1 MVCNF
6 DQFIYFLRVKRFT
19 MKKIFQ
25 FVFFFMLWSFSS
37 QALDASIT
45 YSTFKSPTQNY
56 VEVYLFVVGKTVT
69 YTPNLDSTLYQAG
82 VEVVILFK
90 QGEEIIKFD
99 KYNLNSPKNSS
110 KEDFVDLKRFVLP
123 NGNFKIEVSIK
134 DNQDVENVVRYD
146 GTIKMNYPL
155 DANVLLQSDIE
166 LLASVK
172 KADNEENI
180 LVKNGFFIEPL
191 PHNFYHKNLD
201 KLIFYNE
208 IYDTDKKIGDDF
220 QVSYGIE
227 MLVNNKV
234 KPIIIGHKKRKPQPI
249 NVLILQMD
257 IKDLPSGNYMFFVEI
272 RNRAKELLSRKT
284 VEFNRSNPYLQA
296 SHEEIEKVE
305 VKDEFV
311 GKLSRKELRYS
322 LKAIAPLVKDGDV
335 ELLNSV
341 IENKDSTVQQRFLFN
356 FWVNQNPNNSEVT
369 YKAFMEVAKAVDK
382 LYPSGFGYGFESD
395 RGRVFIKY
403 GRPNDVIKVDNEPSA
418 PPYEI
423 WFYNDF
429 PQTNQADV
437 KFLFYAPELGT
448 NFRLLHSTVRGETN
462 NPQWQLEL
470 YKAVPNEIRGSNY
483 IDATGVSENLNRR
496 AAEYFNEN

>member
-1 MVCNF
+1 
-6 DQFIYFLRVKRFT
+6 

-25 FVFFFMLWSFSS
+25 SLAFLLLCSFSS

-45 YSTFKSPTQNY
+45 YSTFKSPSQNY
-56 VEVYLFVVGKTVT
+56 VEVYLYVVGKTVT
-69 YTPNLDSTLYQAG
+69 YVPNADSTMYQAG

-99 KYNLNSPKNSS
+99 KYNLSSPKSS
-110 KEDFVDLKRFVLP
+110 SQEDFIDLKRFALP
-123 NGNFKIEVSIK
+123 DGEYQIEVSIQ
-134 DNQDVENVVRYD
+134 DNQDAENVVRYD
-146 GTIKMNYPL
+146 GAIKMDYPK

-172 KADNEENI
+172 KSEKEEHV
-180 LVKNGFFIEPL
+180 LVKNGFFVEPL

-227 MLVNNKV
+227 MIINNKT
-234 KPIIIGHKKRKPQPI
+234 KPIVIGHKKRKPQPI

-257 IKDLPSGNYMFFVEI
+257 IKDLPSGNYNFFVEI
-272 RNRAKELLSRKT
+272 RNRTKELLSRKS
-284 VEFNRSNPYLQA
+284 VEFTRSNPYLQA
-296 SHEEIEKVE
+296 THEVIETVE

-311 GKLSRKELRYS
+311 GKLSREELRYS

-341 IENKDSTVQQRFLFN
+341 VENKDSTVQQRFLFN
-356 FWVNQNPNNSEVT
+356 FWVNQNPNNPGVT
-369 YKAFMEVAKAVDK
+369 YGAFMEVAKAVDK
-382 LYPSGFGYGFESD
+382 LYASGFGYGFESD
-395 RGRVFIKY
+395 RGRIFLKY

-423 WFYNDF
+423 WFYNDL
-429 PQTNQADV
+429 PETNQADV

-448 NFRLLHSTVRGETN
+448 NYRLLHSTVRGETN

-470 YKAVPNEIRGSNY
+470 YNAAPDEVSGSNY
-483 IDATGVSENLNRR
+483 IDATEMQGNMNRR

>member
-1 MVCNF
+1 
-6 DQFIYFLRVKRFT
+6 
-19 MKKIFQ
+19 MKKIIQSLAF
-25 FVFFFMLWSFSS
+25 LLLCSFSS

-45 YSTFKSPTQNY
+45 YSTFKSPSQNY
-56 VEVYLFVVGKTVT
+56 VEVYLYVVGKTVT
-69 YTPNLDSTLYQAG
+69 FVPNIDSTMFQAG

-99 KYNLNSPKNSS
+99 KYNLNSPKSS
-110 KEDFVDLKRFVLP
+110 LQDDFVDLKRFALP
-123 NGNFKIEVSIK
+123 DGEYEIEVSI
-134 DNQDVENVVRYD
+134 QDKEDLENVVRYE
-146 GTIKMNYPL
+146 GTVKMDYPK
-155 DANVLLQSDIE
+155 DANVLLHSDIE

-172 KADNEENI
+172 KAEKDEHV
-180 LVKNGFFIEPL
+180 LVKNGYFVEPL

-208 IYDTDKKIGDDF
+208 VYDTDKMIGDDF

-227 MLVNNKV
+227 MMINNKI
-234 KPIIIGHKKRKPQPI
+234 KPIVIGHKKRKPQPI

-257 IKDLPSGNYMFFVEI
+257 IKDLPSGNYNFFVEI
-272 RNRAKELLSRKT
+272 RNRTKELLSRKS
-284 VEFNRSNPYLQA
+284 VEFTRSNPYLLA
-296 SHEEIEKVE
+296 THKETEKVE

-311 GKLSRKELRYS
+311 GKLTRKELRYS

-341 IENKDSTVQQRFLFN
+341 VENKDSIVQQRFLFN
-356 FWVNQNPNNSEVT
+356 FWVNQNPNNPEVT
-369 YKAFMEVAKAVDK
+369 YKAFMEVAQAIDK
-382 LYPSGFGYGFESD
+382 LYASGFGYGFESD
-395 RGRVFIKY
+395 RGRIFIKY

-437 KFLFYAPELGT
+437 KFLFYAPDLGT
-448 NFRLLHSTVRGETN
+448 NYQLLHSTARGEAS
-462 NPQWQLEL
+462 NPRWQIEL
-470 YKAVPNEIRGSNY
+470 YKAAPDEISGSNY
-483 IDATGVSENLNRR
+483 IDGTEMQGNLNRR

>member
-1 MVCNF
+1 M
-6 DQFIYFLRVKRFT
+6 I
-19 MKKIFQ
+19 KKIFQ
-25 FVFFFMLWSFSS
+25 SLAFFLLCSFSS

-45 YSTFKSPTQNY
+45 YSTFKSPAQNY
-56 VEVYLFVVGKTVT
+56 VEVYLYVVGKTVT
-69 YTPNLDSTLYQAG
+69 YIPNADSTMFQAG

-99 KYNLNSPKNSS
+99 KYNLSSPKSGLQ
-110 KEDFVDLKRFVLP
+110 EDFVDLKRFALP
-123 NGNFKIEVSIK
+123 DGEYQIEVSIQ
-134 DNQDVENVVRYD
+134 DNQDAANVVRYD
-146 GTIKMNYPL
+146 GVMKMDYPK
-155 DANVLLQSDIE
+155 DANTLLQSDIE

-172 KADNEENI
+172 KAEKEEHV
-180 LVKNGFFIEPL
+180 LVKNGFFVEPL

-208 IYDTDKKIGDDF
+208 VYDTDKKIGDDF

-227 MLVNNKV
+227 AMVNNKT
-234 KPIIIGHKKRKPQPI
+234 KPIVIGHKKRKPQPI

-257 IKDLPSGNYMFFVEI
+257 IKDLPSGNYNFFVEI
-272 RNRAKELLSRKT
+272 RNRTKELLSRKSI
-284 VEFNRSNPYLQA
+284 EFTRSNPYLQA
-296 SHEEIEKVE
+296 THEVIETVE

-341 IENKDSTVQQRFLFN
+341 VENKDSIIQQRFLFN
-356 FWVNQNPNNSEVT
+356 YWVNQNPNNPEVT
-369 YKAFMEVAKAVDK
+369 YNAFMEVAKAIDK
-382 LYPSGFGYGFESD
+382 LYASGFGYGFESD
-395 RGRVFIKY
+395 RGRIFIKY

-429 PQTNQADV
+429 PETNQADV
-437 KFLFYAPELGT
+437 KFLFYAPDLGT
-448 NFRLLHSTVRGETN
+448 NYRLLHSTARGEAN

-470 YKAVPNEIRGSNY
+470 YNAAPNEVSGSNY
-483 IDATGVSENLNRR
+483 IDATEMQGNMNRR

>member
-1 MVCNF
+1 M
-6 DQFIYFLRVKRFT
+6 

-25 FVFFFMLWSFSS
+25 SLAFLLLCSFSS

-45 YSTFKSPTQNY
+45 YSTFKSPSQNY
-56 VEVYLFVVGKTVT
+56 VEVYLYVVGKTVT
-69 YTPNLDSTLYQAG
+69 YIPNADSTMFQAG

-90 QGEEIIKFD
+90 QDGEIVKFD
-99 KYNLNSPKNSS
+99 KYNLNSPLGSLQ
-110 KEDFVDLKRFVLP
+110 EDFIDLKRFALID
-123 NGNFKIEVSIK
+123 GEYQIEVSI
-134 DNQDVENVVRYD
+134 QDKQDAENVVRYD
-146 GTIKMNYPL
+146 GRLNMDYPK

-172 KADNEENI
+172 KTENVEHV
-180 LVKNGFFIEPL
+180 LVKNGFLIEPL

-208 IYDTDKKIGDDF
+208 VYDTDKKIGDDF

-227 MLVNNKV
+227 RMVNNKI
-234 KPIIIGHKKRKPQPI
+234 KPILIGHKKRKPQSI

-257 IKDLPSGNYMFFVEI
+257 IKDLPSGNYNFFVEI
-272 RNRAKELLSRKT
+272 RNRTKELLSRKS
-284 VEFNRSNPYLQA
+284 VEFTRSNPYLQA
-296 SHEEIEKVE
+296 THEVTETVE

-311 GKLSRKELRYS
+311 GELSRKELRYS

-341 IENKDSTVQQRFLFN
+341 VENKDSIVQQRFLFN
-356 FWVNQNPNNSEVT
+356 FWVNQNPNNPEVT
-369 YKAFMEVAKAVDK
+369 YKAFMEVAKAIDK
-382 LYPSGFGYGFESD
+382 LYASGFGHGFESD
-395 RGRVFIKY
+395 RGRIFIKY

-448 NFRLLHSTVRGETN
+448 NYRLLHSTVRGETN
-462 NPQWQLEL
+462 NPQWQIEL
-470 YKAVPNEIRGSNY
+470 YKAVPNEVSGSNY
-483 IDATGVSENLNRR
+483 IDATGVVPNNNRR
-496 AAEYFNEN
+496 ASEYFNEN

>member
-1 MVCNF
+1 M
-6 DQFIYFLRVKRFT
+6 

-25 FVFFFMLWSFSS
+25 LLAFMLLSSFSS

-45 YSTFKSPTQNY
+45 YSTFKSPDQNY
-56 VEVYLFVVGKTVT
+56 VEVYMYVVGKTVN
-69 YTPNLDSTLYQAG
+69 YVPNADSTLFQAG

-99 KYNLNSPKNSS
+99 KYNLNSPRSGQMP
-110 KEDFVDLKRFVLP
+110 DFIDLKRFALP
-123 NGNFKIEVSIK
+123 NGDYEIEVSIQ
-134 DNQDVENVVRYD
+134 DNQDAKNVVRYE
-146 GTIKMNYPL
+146 GVVKMDYPE
-155 DANVLLQSDIE
+155 DENVLLQSDVE

-172 KADNEENI
+172 KAEDENHV
-180 LVKNGFFIEPL
+180 LVKNGYFIEPL

-208 IYDTDKKIGDDF
+208 VYDTDKKIGDDF

-227 MLVNNKV
+227 LKINNKV
-234 KPIIIGHKKRKPQPI
+234 KPILIGHKKRSPQPI

-257 IKDLPSGNYMFFVEI
+257 IKELPSGNYNFFVEI
-272 RNRAKELLSRKT
+272 RNRAKELLSRKS
-284 VEFNRSNPYLQA
+284 VEFTRSNPYLQA
-296 SHEEIEKVE
+296 THEDIETVE

-311 GKLSRKELRYS
+311 GALSKEELNYS
-322 LKAIAPLVKDGDV
+322 LRAIAPLVKDKDI

-341 IENKDSTVQQRFLFN
+341 IAKNDTTVQQRFLFN
-356 FWVNQNPNNSEVT
+356 FWVNQNPNNPDVT
-369 YKAFMEVAKAVDK
+369 YQAFMKVAKAVDR
-382 LYPSGFGYGFESD
+382 LYADGFGYGFESD

-403 GRPNDVIKVDNEPSA
+403 GRPNDIVAVDTEPSA

-429 PQTNQADV
+429 EATNQVDV
-437 KFLFYAPELGT
+437 KFLFYAPDLG
-448 NFRLLHSTVRGETN
+448 NNYRLLHSTARGELN

-470 YKAVPNEIRGSNY
+470 YKAVPNEVQGTNY
-483 IDATGVSENLNRR
+483 IDATEMQDNNNRR
-496 AAEYFNEN
+496 AAAYFNEN